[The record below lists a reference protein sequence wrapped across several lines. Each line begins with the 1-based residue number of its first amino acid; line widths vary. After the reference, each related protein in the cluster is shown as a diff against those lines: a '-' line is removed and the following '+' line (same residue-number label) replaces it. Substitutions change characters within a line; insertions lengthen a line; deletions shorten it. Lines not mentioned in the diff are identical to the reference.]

1 MYVPS
6 AMQGGKGVHVGS
18 AVNMSHLLLSL
29 VSEMCLQ
36 FVKELDL
43 DNYIDDVEVRASLEA
58 VSCVRTPRRLR

>member
-1 MYVPS
+1 
-6 AMQGGKGVHVGS
+6 
-18 AVNMSHLLLSL
+18 LLLSL